1 MGPQLFAPS
10 QHFAGHIL
18 EICLMKFFRVGS
30 CFALLMAGVACTQA
44 SQNVTAPTAAVGGA
58 TAETAGADG
67 STLKVTAPSLI
78 SPIGGARAEDRRPT
92 LIFLNSTGKYGG
104 IGVAYDIE
112 LSTPTAV
119 VYTRTVGEAPD
130 IGAHLIEFDLDY
142 DLTYSWRV
150 RAHLGNPDSYGPWSP
165 WATFLSPTRAV
176 AAGPSIGTVIGGC
189 AAPLSEMGP
198 GETRKPRPND
208 SAIVRAVASSFPN
221 ALVHSCQPE
230 GGTWEFMDRS
240 VDALRAKD
248 GRYGYNCKRGNC
260 FDPSLDV
267 VSYYYRPDPGGFQ
280 NSPDVYIFDIMGGH
294 CGPTP
299 SVIWNDVTDITF
311 TSGTLGR
318 TTYPRPGRVVAP
330 CTP

>member
-1 MGPQLFAPS
+1 MGPQPFAPS

-30 CFALLMAGVACTQA
+30 CLALLMAGVSCSQA
-44 SQNVTAPTAAVGGA
+44 PQSVTAPTAAVGGA
-58 TAETAGADG
+58 TVETAGADG

-78 SPIGGARAEDRRPT
+78 SPIDAARAEDRRPT
-92 LIFLNSTGKYGG
+92 LIWLNSTGKYGG

-119 VYTRTVGEAPD
+119 VYRRTVGESPD
-130 IGAHLIEFDLDY
+130 IGAHLIDFDLDY

-150 RAHLGNPDSYGPWSP
+150 RAHLGNPDSFGPWSP

-176 AAGPSIGTVIGGC
+176 AAAPSVGTIVAGC
-189 AAPLSEMGP
+189 AAPLSPMGP

-208 SAIVRAVASSFPN
+208 SAIVRAVAASYPA
-221 ALVHSCQPE
+221 ALQHSCQPE
-230 GGTWEFMDRS
+230 GGTWEFMDRT
-240 VDALRAKD
+240 VDALRAHD

-260 FDPSLDV
+260 NDPSLDV
-267 VSYYYRPDPGGFQ
+267 VSYYYRPDPNAFQ
-280 NSPDVYIFDIMGGH
+280 GNADVYIFDLIGGH
-294 CGPTP
+294 CGAQP
-299 SVIWNDVTDITF
+299 SVIWNDVTDVTF
-311 TSGTLGR
+311 SSGTLGR
-318 TTYPRPGRVVAP
+318 TTYPRPGRVVPP